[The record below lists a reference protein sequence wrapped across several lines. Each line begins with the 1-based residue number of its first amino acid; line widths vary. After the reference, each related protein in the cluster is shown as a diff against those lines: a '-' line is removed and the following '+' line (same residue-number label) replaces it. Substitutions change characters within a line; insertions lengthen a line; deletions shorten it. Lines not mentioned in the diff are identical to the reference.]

1 MPMESA
7 FEASAEIADIV
18 RRYCTVVPA
27 KRLLV
32 VAHDE
37 LGTLGF
43 SEFANQS
50 TVYRLPET
58 QIQTSGPVVFS
69 RGRLLPF
76 TDRAFDIVV
85 FYRLTSRADE
95 LQRLLRETGR
105 ILRPEGA
112 VIIVAHENDFSF
124 APLPDVGRAHLLRRW
139 LSEEGFAAADFPPLT
154 DSRVI
159 AIAHA
164 TRVGA

>member
-1 MPMESA
+1 MSA

-32 VAHDE
+32 VAHEE

-43 SEFANQS
+43 SGVAHQS
-50 TVYRLPET
+50 AVYRLPENPT
-58 QIQTSGPVVFS
+58 QIQTSGPVVLS
-69 RGRLLPF
+69 RDRLLPF

-124 APLPDVGRAHLLRRW
+124 APLPDIGRAHLLRRW
-139 LSEEGFAAADFPPLT
+139 LSEAGFAAVDFPPLT
-154 DSRVI
+154 DSRVV

-164 TRVGA
+164 SRVGA